1 MTTCRNDP
9 KGTIMKKIIT
19 YLALAVV
26 ALITLATAS
35 YALPRPVRLA
45 ITAATGSGT
54 EQQVVD
60 SITSRLQENQYIV
73 ISTVNPDWNVSCR
86 VDDNTDFASMNV
98 RVNGTVTI
106 KTAKDGAVINTISAQ
121 ANKQD
126 FSASGTAPVNKALIT
141 SAMREVIQELSQR
154 SIQPIEQAVVTE
166 IDTREKIEK
175 AKSLAH
181 EEKYDEALETVMMIT
196 RDSPHFW
203 PAHALADQIQMEKDA
218 RNLVN
223 QAKAKARQGQYRQ
236 AIVDLR
242 QVNSKS
248 KRYPTAQGLIATYSH
263 NTLAKNK
270 TAAAPK
276 AADATNAQLKA
287 LAAERRALE
296 LKRQA
301 IDAQEAAIRS
311 TQPINR

>member
-1 MTTCRNDP
+1 
-9 KGTIMKKIIT
+9 MKKIIAGLS
-19 YLALAVV
+19 LAL
-26 ALITLATAS
+26 LIVFGLAATS
-35 YALPRPVRLA
+35 FALPRPVRLA

-54 EQQVVD
+54 EQQIVD
-60 SITSRLQENQYIV
+60 SITARLQENQYIV
-73 ISTVNPDWNVSCR
+73 VSTVNPDWNISCR
-86 VDDNTDFASMNV
+86 VDDNTDIASMTV

-106 KTAKDGAVINTISAQ
+106 KTARDGAVINTISAQ
-121 ANKQD
+121 TNKQD
-126 FSASGTAPVNKALIT
+126 FSASGAAPLNKALVT
-141 SAMREVIQELSQR
+141 TAMREVVQELSQR

-166 IDTREKIEK
+166 LDAREKIEK

-181 EEKYDEALETVMMIT
+181 EEKYEEALETVMMIT

-203 PAHALADQIQMEKDA
+203 PAHALADQIQMEIDA

-242 QVNSKS
+242 QVTSKS
-248 KRYPTAQGLIATYSH
+248 KRYHTAQGLIATYSQY
-263 NTLAKNK
+263 TLAKNK

-311 TQPINR
+311 NR